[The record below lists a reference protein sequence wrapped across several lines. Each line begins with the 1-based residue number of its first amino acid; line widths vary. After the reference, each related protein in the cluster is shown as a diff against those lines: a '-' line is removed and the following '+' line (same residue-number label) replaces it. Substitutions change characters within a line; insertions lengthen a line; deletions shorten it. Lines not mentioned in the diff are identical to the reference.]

1 MKLVSLLVA
10 GSLAV
15 VAITAARADDAEYS
29 SSAAAVLATQEVRGF
44 GTAQQIAQ
52 NCCPCPPTASDQQCF
67 VECNSMLPRCVAS
80 APQPRAKPQPKQCP
94 ATFSASGCLFNSP
107 IITPMAVRCFKEKF
121 PGCPL
126 P

>member
-1 MKLVSLLVA
+1 MKLVSLLIAGCLALVA
-10 GSLAV
+10 IPVARAGDAKHLSSATAV
-15 VAITAARADDAEYS
+15 VATPDAS
-29 SSAAAVLATQEVRGF
+29 GSGVAPRM
-44 GTAQQIAQ
+44 AQ

-67 VECNSMLPRCVAS
+67 AECNAMLPRCTAS
-80 APQPRAKPQPKQCP
+80 APQPRAQPRPQKCP

-121 PGCPL
+121 PGCPV